1 MKTILLDTGYW
12 IALFNPEKE
21 KEKQEIVEFVSQ
33 LIDENNYSII
43 IPFPTLYE
51 FLNSRLSSRK
61 NEKINLEAEL
71 SKEKY
76 KKVYD
81 EKYRK
86 KALENFFKQ
95 FSFVKYDISLV
106 DEIIK
111 EMIEDTT
118 LKTDIIVT
126 FDNGLK
132 NYARSM
138 NVEVIE

>member
-12 IALFNPEKE
+12 IALFSPEKE

-51 FLNSRLSSRK
+51 FLNTKLSRK
-61 NEKINLEAEL
+61 KGERIKIETEL
-71 SKEKY
+71 SKDKY
-76 KKVYD
+76 KKIYD
-81 EKYRK
+81 DRYRE
-86 KALENFFKQ
+86 KALKNFSEQ
-95 FSFVKYDISLV
+95 FSFVNYDISLV
-106 DEIIK
+106 DEVIK
-111 EMIEDTT
+111 EMIEDDT

-126 FDNGLK
+126 FDEALK
-132 NYARSM
+132 NFARSM

>member
-12 IALFNPEKE
+12 IALFSTENE
-21 KEKQEIVEFVSQ
+21 KEKQDVVEYVSE
-33 LIDENNYSII
+33 LIDENNYKVI

-51 FLNSRLSSRK
+51 FLNSKLSRK
-61 NEKINLEAEL
+61 GRQKFNLESEL
-71 SKEKY
+71 SKQKY
-76 KKVYD
+76 EKVYD

-95 FSFVKYDISLV
+95 FSFVNYDISLV

-126 FDNGLK
+126 FDNTLK

>member
-12 IALFNPEKE
+12 IALFSPEKE
-21 KEKQEIVEFVSQ
+21 KENQDVVEHVSK
-33 LIDENNYSII
+33 LIDENNYTVIV
-43 IPFPTLYE
+43 PFPTLYE
-51 FLNSRLSSRK
+51 FLNSKLSRK
-61 NEKINLEAEL
+61 GRQKFNLEAEL
-71 SKEKY
+71 SKQKY
-76 KKVYD
+76 EKVYD

-95 FSFVKYDISLV
+95 FSFVNYDISLV

>member
-12 IALFNPEKE
+12 IALCNPEKE
-21 KEKQEIVEFVSQ
+21 KEKQNVVKHITK
-33 LIDENNYSII
+33 LIDGNNYKII

-51 FLNSRLSSRK
+51 FLNSKLSRK
-61 NEKINLEAEL
+61 GRQRFHLETEL
-71 SKEKY
+71 SKQKY
-76 KKVYD
+76 EKVYD

-95 FSFVKYDISLV
+95 FSFVNYDISLV

>member
-12 IALFNPEKE
+12 IALFSPENE
-21 KEKQEIVEFVSQ
+21 KEKQDVVEYVSE
-33 LIDENNYSII
+33 LIDENNYKVI

-51 FLNSRLSSRK
+51 FLNSKLSRK
-61 NEKINLEAEL
+61 GRQKFNLESEL
-71 SKEKY
+71 SKQKYEKI
-76 KKVYD
+76 YD

-95 FSFVKYDISLV
+95 FSFVNYDISLV

>member
-12 IALFNPEKE
+12 IALFSSENE
-21 KEKQEIVEFVSQ
+21 KEKQDVVEYVSE
-33 LIDENNYSII
+33 LIDENNYTVI

-51 FLNSRLSSRK
+51 FLNSKLSRK
-61 NEKINLEAEL
+61 GRQKFNLEAEL
-71 SKEKY
+71 SKQKY
-76 KKVYD
+76 EKVYD

-95 FSFVKYDISLV
+95 FSFVNYDISLV

>member
-12 IALFNPEKE
+12 IALFSSENE
-21 KEKQEIVEFVSQ
+21 KEKQDVVEYVSE
-33 LIDENNYSII
+33 LIDENNYTVI

-51 FLNSRLSSRK
+51 FLNSKLSRK
-61 NEKINLEAEL
+61 DRQKFNLEAEL
-71 SKEKY
+71 SKQKY
-76 KKVYD
+76 EKVYD

-95 FSFVKYDISLV
+95 FSFVNYDISLV

>member
-12 IALFNPEKE
+12 IALFSSENE
-21 KEKQEIVEFVSQ
+21 KEKQDVVEYVSE
-33 LIDENNYSII
+33 LIDENNYTVI

-51 FLNSRLSSRK
+51 FLNSKLSRK
-61 NEKINLEAEL
+61 GRQKFNLEAEL
-71 SKEKY
+71 SKQKY
-76 KKVYD
+76 EKVYD

-95 FSFVKYDISLV
+95 FSFVNYDISLV

-111 EMIEDTT
+111 EMNEDTT